1 MNNTNYLYYINI
13 ENLSDDDFKKGYCF
27 VSEERKNKINKYRN
41 IQDKKLSL
49 CSELLLRYIL
59 NDFNI
64 ISKFEYYYNDN
75 NKPYLKD
82 LNYYF
87 NISHCKDYVI
97 CAFSKDEIGCD
108 IEKIREI
115 DMNIVKKYFNSNE
128 VSEILSLKDEK
139 QKESVFFRYWTLK
152 ESFIKNIGKGLSYPL
167 NEFSINI
174 DKEINIIQSYN
185 NDNYYFEEF
194 FINSNYKCSICK
206 HNNNKTKLIKV
217 NIDDLKTILDNN
229 IENI

>member
-1 MNNTNYLYYINI
+1 MNNANYLYYINI

-87 NISHCKDYVI
+87 KFVNCRRNTRICIFNYNIKSRY
-97 CAFSKDEIGCD
+97 
-108 IEKIREI
+108 
-115 DMNIVKKYFNSNE
+115 SN
-128 VSEILSLKDEK
+128 L
-139 QKESVFFRYWTLK
+139 W
-152 ESFIKNIGKGLSYPL
+152 
-167 NEFSINI
+167 
-174 DKEINIIQSYN
+174 
-185 NDNYYFEEF
+185 
-194 FINSNYKCSICK
+194 
-206 HNNNKTKLIKV
+206 
-217 NIDDLKTILDNN
+217 
-229 IENI
+229 